1 MQQNWLILPS
11 YTKVVRVSK
20 LTKSRRMQS
29 HFADPRGFEKERPSK
44 NKAALGHIFS
54 LLIIHFLYKM
64 QHQKTKGFSQEKMH
78 CKCVKYMR
86 SNSLVFHQKSALTL
100 KMKNSL
106 TLLWHQDIQILFH
119 KDFER
124 CISGFWYG
132 LAILAKLHPI
142 SELKKI
148 AMWKVELIR
157 SPLELLGKTLF
168 QKGS

>member
-64 QHQKTKGFSQEKMH
+64 QHQKTKGFFLRKD
-78 CKCVKYMR
+78 
-86 SNSLVFHQKSALTL
+86 ALQVCQVHVIHL
-100 KMKNSL
+100 CF
-106 TLLWHQDIQILFH
+106 I
-119 KDFER
+119 
-124 CISGFWYG
+124 
-132 LAILAKLHPI
+132 
-142 SELKKI
+142 KK
-148 AMWKVELIR
+148 VL
-157 SPLELLGKTLF
+157 
-168 QKGS
+168 

>member
-100 KMKNSL
+100 KKKNSL

-119 KDFER
+119 KDRTPHDFVKR
-124 CISGFWYG
+124 LRNQGTPLQQYCTVYY
-132 LAILAKLHPI
+132 ILCT
-142 SELKKI
+142 KK
-148 AMWKVELIR
+148 
-157 SPLELLGKTLF
+157 
-168 QKGS
+168 